1 MIWGNSYGSR
11 KNTSCET
18 GIIQRYLS
26 ARSTTKT
33 LVSIWQNIGQSH
45 ALAIRHFVD
54 IVSPTFELGLPCL
67 QSNSLSASSYEC
79 SMSIPH
85 THLQKLVHVMA
96 NFYHGSG
103 KQNFL
108 DWIISATIHLENP
121 ANKGS
126 LSGNINYRVSF
137 SMSNMSPT
145 SLINLY
151 LACSALGTDEKS
163 N

>member
-45 ALAIRHFVD
+45 ALAIGHVVD
-54 IVSPTFELGLPCL
+54 IAFPIL
-67 QSNSLSASSYEC
+67 SLNRHALSQTHYQNQVTNVQRAYHILTC
-79 SMSIPH
+79 KDWLMLWQTSII
-85 THLQKLVHVMA
+85 
-96 NFYHGSG
+96 YSG
-103 KQNFL
+103 KHDFL
-108 DWIISATIHLENP
+108 DWIISATIYLGNT